1 MLTGGRKRMRC
12 RIAKMLAFIFIIGM
26 MGSAGTAYAENA
38 GGNEDSG
45 YGEELSEEPADAKA
59 A

>member
-1 MLTGGRKRMRC
+1 
-12 RIAKMLAFIFIIGM
+12 M